1 MTNPSQAHDDLVAKL
16 EPAGAVDADNG
27 PVRIDSVRVPF
38 YDEVQ
43 ERCVIFARDLLTLIP
58 ELESVAVVPSYEKVT
73 EDAPAAILV
82 GREGPPKTAIEVMH
96 LSAQMLRAWLHLQKH
111 AGGFLKYMSQE
122 LAEHSRQIHEKRNE
136 LERLDAE
143 LAKRADAATAERPTA
158 SGATPSGPG
167 QSENPG
173 MGPITDR

>member
-1 MTNPSQAHDDLVAKL
+1 MTNPSILHDPLFKP
-16 EPAGAVDADNG
+16 EPAGAVDADKG
-27 PVRIDSVRVPF
+27 PVRIDSVRASF

-43 ERCVIFARDLLTLIP
+43 ERCIIFARDLLTLIP

-73 EDAPAAILV
+73 EETPAAILI
-82 GREGPPKTAIEVMH
+82 GRAGPPRTAIEVMH
-96 LSAQMLRAWLHLQKH
+96 LSAQILQAWLHLQKY

-143 LAKRADAATAERPTA
+143 LAKRAEAAAAERPTA
-158 SGATPSGPG
+158 SGAAPSGPG
-167 QSENPG
+167 QSEDPG